1 MSQSIGT
8 ATMKPDRTLVLQLR
22 AEGPGGIVGDS
33 HVEYPPTH
41 PQYAEILKHVG
52 PIEPGQSKP
61 VQPWS

>member
-1 MSQSIGT
+1 MSASIGT

-41 PQYAEILKHVG
+41 PQYETILKHVG
-52 PIEPGQSKP
+52 PIAPGESKAVKP
-61 VQPWS
+61 FS